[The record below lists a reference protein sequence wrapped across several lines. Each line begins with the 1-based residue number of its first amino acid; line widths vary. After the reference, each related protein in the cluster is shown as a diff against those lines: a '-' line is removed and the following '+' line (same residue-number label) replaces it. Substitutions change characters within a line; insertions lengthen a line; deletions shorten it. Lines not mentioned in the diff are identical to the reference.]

1 MIPEFE
7 WNDRWNGK
15 SEPFWIMIDNEF
27 EILHSEFFMIHKKDI
42 KGSRGAKFKNDDGI
56 NLTFFIPY
64 EVKEG

>member
-1 MIPEFE
+1 MFE

-27 EILHSEFFMIHKKDI
+27 EILHSEFFMIHKKDV
-42 KGSRGAKFKNDDGI
+42 KAKSGAKFKNEEGI